1 MKEILYLREVYEI
14 LTVKQIEA
22 VEALIE
28 HGSERKAAEALGKS
42 KTAINSAVQIA
53 KSKAAKSGYEPVADL
68 VHKTANGFAVTGVS
82 TAYKADGSVGLQ
94 WVKQSP
100 DKALALQ
107 AMMTA
112 IESYEWRPAPVI
124 KLGSHHDKDLCTLI
138 TLTDFHLGMYSWAAE
153 CGDDWDVKIAER
165 VAFTAV
171 NQMINDSPDSGVG
184 ILNLQGD
191 FLHFDSLKAVTP
203 ASGHVLDADSRSSK
217 MIELS
222 MIIMMGCVELMLS
235 KFKAVKVIVCEGNHD
250 EYGSAWL
257 RKAAKQIYRDNP
269 RLEVD
274 DTEFPYYAYKHG
286 RVMLG
291 FHHGHKKKNQ
301 QLPQL
306 FAGEPRFRHMWGD
319 TAYTYIHTGHFHHSE
334 AHVSEGGGAIV
345 ERHPTLAARDAY
357 AARGGF
363 ISKRAAHA
371 ITYHTE
377 HGEIKRTTVTPTS

>member
-138 TLTDFHLGMYSWAAE
+138 TLTDFHLGMYSWA
-153 CGDDWDVKIAER
+153 
-165 VAFTAV
+165 
-171 NQMINDSPDSGVG
+171 
-184 ILNLQGD
+184 
-191 FLHFDSLKAVTP
+191 
-203 ASGHVLDADSRSSK
+203 
-217 MIELS
+217 
-222 MIIMMGCVELMLS
+222 
-235 KFKAVKVIVCEGNHD
+235 
-250 EYGSAWL
+250 
-257 RKAAKQIYRDNP
+257 
-269 RLEVD
+269 
-274 DTEFPYYAYKHG
+274 G
-286 RVMLG
+286 R
-291 FHHGHKKKNQ
+291 
-301 QLPQL
+301 
-306 FAGEPRFRHMWGD
+306 
-319 TAYTYIHTGHFHHSE
+319 
-334 AHVSEGGGAIV
+334 
-345 ERHPTLAARDAY
+345 
-357 AARGGF
+357 
-363 ISKRAAHA
+363 
-371 ITYHTE
+371 
-377 HGEIKRTTVTPTS
+377 